1 MKLENLFRNFTRKI
15 PELKGMNY
23 WERLNTLKVKGI
35 LYAWKILKGLVPN
48 FGLEFSSEEIRRGT
62 EVIIP
67 KLKEK
72 LRSTREQS
80 FQIHCGKFFNSMP
93 KYLRNMAGND
103 LKDFKENWTDIFNL
117 FLMCQKQMGTGYTP
131 SSSDPI
137 TAKASNSLLFQSR

>member
-1 MKLENLFRNFTRKI
+1 
-15 PELKGMNY
+15 MNY

-80 FQIHCGKFFNSMP
+80 FQIHGGKLFNSMP
-93 KYLRNMAGND
+93 KYLRNMAGNN
-103 LKDFKENWTDIFNL
+103 LEDFKENWTDIFNL
-117 FLMCQKQMGTGYTP
+117 FLMSQKQMGAGYTP
-131 SSSDPI
+131 SACDPI
-137 TAKASNSLLFQSR
+137 TAKASNSLLFQ